1 MNYIKLI
8 YLSVFCGIITILA
21 FFNIV
26 YSFYLNLYLNLNTYI
41 YTFFIS
47 IFLSLIFYIA
57 KNNNEKKT
65 TIYEKILTILLGYF
79 LLPLII
85 SIPFYFS
92 IYNLT
97 FINSFFEAISGFTST
112 GFTIFNN
119 INHIDQSLILW
130 RSASQW
136 VGGLYFLFSI
146 IVLIDIFDHSFKKSL
161 TNFISFNKAETLKQ
175 SLKIFLLYSTMTLVI
190 FIILNIFDVRLF
202 NSLNLAMTII
212 SSGGFLPSNDL
223 SNILI
228 KNSQIIITS
237 LLMLTSFFSIFLTYN
252 LFFTKNHNLNFFN
265 EDIHLLIYFLTLLLI
280 FFIFPNYD
288 NNFSQLFLSLT
299 SSVSNIGFSL
309 NNDLPN
315 LSFIFLIFVM
325 IGGSFFSTSSG
336 IRFLKVYSLFKYSI
350 NEILSYSRPKNIYIN
365 KHLFSKEF
373 FKIDEIY
380 KYFLSILIFILS
392 LLFLTFLLTLSGIEF
407 ESSFKLSI
415 LTLMNT
421 VNSSMYGLSDFSFYD
436 LHFLN
441 KYYLIFFMIMGRFEL
456 LTLLIVCKKF
466 LFKNWIRTINIFNI
480 FICTLSSA
488 G

>member
-8 YLSVFCGIITILA
+8 YLSIFCGIISILS

-26 YSFYLNLYLNLNTYI
+26 YSYYLNLYLNLNTYI
-41 YTFFIS
+41 YTFLVS
-47 IFLSLIFYIA
+47 IILTLIFYIS
-57 KNNNEKKT
+57 KNKDERKT
-65 TIYEKILTILLGYF
+65 TIYERIVTILLGYF

-85 SIPFYFS
+85 AIPFYFS

-97 FINSFFEAISGFTST
+97 FVNSYFEAISGFTST
-112 GFTIFNN
+112 GFTIFDN

-146 IVLIDIFDHSFKKSL
+146 ILLIDIFDHSFKKSL

-175 SLKIFLLYSTMTLVI
+175 SLKIFLLYSLITLGI
-190 FIILNIFDVRLF
+190 FIILNIFEVRMF
-202 NSLNLAMTII
+202 NSLNLAMTVI
-212 SSGGFLPSNDL
+212 SSGGFLPSNNL

-228 KNSQIIITS
+228 NNTQIIITS

-252 LFFTKNHNLNFFN
+252 LIFTKNHNLNFFN
-265 EDIHLLIYFLTLLLI
+265 EDIHLLFYLLILFFI
-280 FFIFPNYD
+280 FFIFFNFD
-288 NNFSQLFLSLT
+288 NNFSELLLSLT
-299 SSVSNIGFSL
+299 SSVSNIGFSF
-309 NNDLPN
+309 NSDSTK
-315 LSFIFLIFVM
+315 LSFIFLILVI

-336 IRFLKVYSLFKYSI
+336 IRFLKIYSLFKYSI

-373 FKIDEIY
+373 FKLNEIY
-380 KYFLSILIFILS
+380 KYFLTVIIFIIS
-392 LLFLTFLLTLSGIEF
+392 LLFLTFLLTLSGIDF
-407 ESSFKLSI
+407 ENSFKISI

-436 LHFLN
+436 LHFLT
-441 KYYLIFFMIMGRFEL
+441 KYYLIFFMIIGRLEL
-456 LTLLIVCKKF
+456 LTLLIICKKF
-466 LFKNWIRTINIFNI
+466 LFKN
-480 FICTLSSA
+480 
-488 G
+488 